1 MNQKVYEQDM
11 KLVLS
16 ISLAVI
22 IIIITLL
29 FSQNTMR
36 TAKRIQQETLN
47 MIDSESITDLIIEVY
62 TTKDIY
68 YCDFYYNIITT
79 ESGKRLI
86 FDSDLELKDF
96 IAEITAEESK

>member
-1 MNQKVYEQDM
+1 MNQKVYGQDM

-47 MIDSESITDLIIEVY
+47 TIDSESITDLIIEIY
-62 TTKDIY
+62 TNKDIY
-68 YCDFYYNIITT
+68 YCNFYYKIILT
-79 ESGKRLI
+79 ESGKRII
-86 FDSDLELKDF
+86 FDSDLEMKDF
-96 IAEITAEESK
+96 ISETTANESN